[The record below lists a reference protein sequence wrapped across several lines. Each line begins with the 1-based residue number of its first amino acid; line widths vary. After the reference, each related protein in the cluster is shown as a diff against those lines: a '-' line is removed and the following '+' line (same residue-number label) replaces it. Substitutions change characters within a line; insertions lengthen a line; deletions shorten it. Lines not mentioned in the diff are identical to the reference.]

1 MATVARPK
9 LSRKELKQP
18 DEFISF
24 LDQAIEYVSNNL
36 ARVILGAVGLVA
48 ILAVIFGVR
57 FYWQHQQRLAAEQ
70 FYQAVN
76 ALNQKDYKTAA
87 SGFSELTQSQPSSD
101 LGHLSGF
108 YLGNTYLGQGEPA
121 KARDAFNEFL
131 QASAPSAFRQLALCQ
146 LGVANEN
153 LNDFKQA
160 QQAYAQ
166 AAAIQGPE
174 RSRAELGSARMLAKL
189 GDKRGA
195 IEAYQSFMKQNPFAM
210 ERPDVIEALA
220 NLGAA
225 PEVVPLTAKTVEI
238 PAAVKSSTTNAAA
251 PNSAATP
258 PAASH

>member
-18 DEFISF
+18 DEFISI
-24 LDQAIEYVSNNL
+24 LDQSIEYVSKNV

-48 ILAVIFGVR
+48 ILAIIFGIR
-57 FYWQHQQRLAAEQ
+57 FYWQHQQQLAAEQ

-87 SGFSELTQSQPSSD
+87 IGFSDLAQSQPGSD

-108 YLGNTYLGQGEPA
+108 YLGSTYLGEGQPA
-121 KARDAFNEFL
+121 KARDAINEFL
-131 QASAPSAFRQLALCQ
+131 QGSAPSAFTQLALCQ

-153 LNDFKQA
+153 LNDFRQA
-160 QQAYAQ
+160 QQAYAR

-174 RSRAELGSARMLAKL
+174 RSRAELSSARMLAKL

-195 IEAYQSFMKQNPFAM
+195 IAAYQSFMKENPFAM

-258 PAASH
+258 AAAPH